1 MRILEENIK
10 RNNLMDAPYD
20 PFIGLGS
27 PIDRQEV
34 TFSDMET
41 PLYLPTQMLN
51 VDWVNFLTT
60 FKSLSD
66 AVNYLDSPLEDIVKY
81 LTEERFRHDFEFWAA
96 STVKIKPKTGGDFI
110 PFQLNRPQRKMHE
123 IIYKQIVND
132 DPIRTI
138 LLKSRQFGGSTYI
151 QILMGYIQIIHK
163 TSWNSLVAAH
173 INQAATNIRFMFTT
187 LAKYYPKELSSFF
200 TLKGF
205 EQTKNVKF
213 IPERNCKITV
223 GSIETPDSI
232 RSDDVAM
239 SHLSEISSWKKT
251 EGKEPEDLCQ

>member
-1 MRILEENIK
+1 
-10 RNNLMDAPYD
+10 
-20 PFIGLGS
+20 
-27 PIDRQEV
+27 
-34 TFSDMET
+34 
-41 PLYLPTQMLN
+41 
-51 VDWVNFLTT
+51 
-60 FKSLSD
+60 
-66 AVNYLDSPLEDIVKY
+66 
-81 LTEERFRHDFEFWAA
+81 
-96 STVKIKPKTGGDFI
+96 
-110 PFQLNRPQRKMHE
+110 
-123 IIYKQIVND
+123 
-132 DPIRTI
+132 
-138 LLKSRQFGGSTYI
+138 
-151 QILMGYIQIIHK
+151 MGYIQIIHK

-239 SHLSEISSWKKT
+239 SHLSEVGLWKKT
-251 EGKEPEDLCQ
+251 EGKEPEDLCQSILGTIPTVPWSLYALESTAKG